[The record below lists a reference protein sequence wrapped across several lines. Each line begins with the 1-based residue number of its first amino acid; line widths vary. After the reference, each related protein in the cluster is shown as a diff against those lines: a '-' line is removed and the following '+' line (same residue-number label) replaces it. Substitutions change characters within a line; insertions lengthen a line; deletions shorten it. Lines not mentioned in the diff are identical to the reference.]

1 MKKGLSIIIV
11 GLLLAGC
18 ANRGMGPQ
26 GGPKDET
33 PPVELSAVPENGCVG
48 FKANRIEVTFNEYLE
63 LDNVGQNLLM
73 SPPQQNPPEV
83 KARGKRLLIHFT
95 DSLRDSTTY
104 TLDFGNAVCDFTER
118 NPYKNYTY
126 SFSTGDVIDTLEVRG
141 KVYEAANLNPVV
153 GALVGIHSDWSDT
166 AFTQLPLLRIAKSD
180 STGSFRIANI
190 RAGDYRLYGLYD
202 VSRDYRLTIGEP
214 LAFADEL
221 LTPEVHPHYET
232 DSLGRDS
239 LVGYDYGPADLAL
252 FLFRE
257 AQQRVYLQRTTRNQA
272 HTIQVTF
279 SAAGDS
285 MPQFRC
291 LDDSVRFLVKYAE
304 KTDSITLWLPDSS
317 SIAKDSLYFEVRY
330 RQTDSLYHMEWAT
343 DTVRAIWRAPKLS
356 AKAAKAQAR
365 KKRHKKLEL
374 RSNARQA
381 FELNDTLSISC
392 TTPLA
397 SIARDSIHV
406 LEKIDSLYKPVACTV
421 ETNDT
426 FPMRLQVIAPLA
438 AGKTYEL
445 RIDSGAM
452 HDIYGVP
459 NKVERYTL
467 QMKTPE
473 DYSTIRVKIAP
484 FEPKARIQV
493 INGQDQVV
501 QEQQAVPEGAFFQ
514 YLKPDTYYLRL
525 YMDENGDGKWTTGSW
540 AEHRQPE
547 RIIYYPESV
556 QTKSNW
562 DFDVEWQRTGEEQP
576 GAKPAALIK
585 VSSMK

>member
-18 ANRGMGPQ
+18 ANRGIGPQ
-26 GGPKDET
+26 AGPKDET
-33 PPVELSAVPENGCVG
+33 PPVELSATPENGCVG
-48 FKANRIEVTFNEYLE
+48 FKARRIEVTFNEYLE

-83 KARGKRLLIHFT
+83 KVRGKRLLIHFT

-141 KVYEAANLNPVV
+141 KVYEAQNLNPVV
-153 GALVGIHSDWSDT
+153 GAIVGIQSDWSDS
-166 AFTQLPLLRIAKSD
+166 AFEQMPLLRIARTD

-202 VSRDYRLTIGEP
+202 ISRDYRLTVGEP

-221 LTPEVHPHYET
+221 LTPEVHPHYER
-232 DSLGRDS
+232 DSLGKDS
-239 LVGYDYGPADLAL
+239 LIGYDYGPADLEL
-252 FLFRE
+252 FLFKE
-257 AQQRVYLQRTTRNQA
+257 AQQRVYLQRTTRDAA
-272 HTIQVTF
+272 HTIRIAF

-285 MPQFRC
+285 MPIIRC
-291 LDDSVRFLVKYAE
+291 LDDSVRFLVKYTAG
-304 KTDSITLWLPDSS
+304 KDTATLWLPDSS

-330 RQTDSLYHMEWAT
+330 RRTDSLYHMEWGL
-343 DTVRAIWRAPKLS
+343 DTVRAIWRAPRMS

-365 KKRHKKLEL
+365 RNRHKKLEL
-374 RSNARQA
+374 RTNARQG
-381 FELNDTLSISC
+381 FELNDTLFIAC
-392 TTPLA
+392 TTPLV
-397 SIARDSIHV
+397 SIATDSIHL
-406 LEKIDSLYKPVACTV
+406 LEKIDSIYKPVACAILP
-421 ETNDT
+421 NDT
-426 FPMRLQVIAPLA
+426 FPMRLQMIARLG
-438 AGKTYEL
+438 AGKQYEV
-445 RIDSGAM
+445 RIDSAAM
-452 HDIYGVP
+452 RDIYGVT
-459 NKVERYTL
+459 NHTEKYLL

-484 FEPKARIQV
+484 FDAQVRIQV

-501 QEQQAVPEGAFFQ
+501 QELPASAEGAFFQ
-514 YLKPDTYYLRL
+514 YLKPDTYYLRM
-525 YMDENGDGKWTTGSW
+525 YKDVDGNGRWTTGSW
-540 AEHRQPE
+540 TEHRQPE

-562 DFDVEWQRTGEEQP
+562 DFDVEWQRTGEESVS
-576 GAKPAALIK
+576 KPAALIK